1 MPPKS
6 DYVQRL
12 LQAEESRNRMIAE
25 ARARKNAQL
34 KQAKV
39 DAEKAVQEFKNEK
52 EREVTQHKS
61 TLDAGAQGEKMALVN
76 EAEREI
82 EKIRRTS
89 NQRMDSVVAMM
100 IDLVCTVPRE

>member
-12 LQAEESRNRMIAE
+12 LQAEESRNRMISE
-25 ARARKNAQL
+25 ARARKTAQM

-39 DAEKAVQEFKNEK
+39 DAEKAVGDFKAEK
-52 EREVTQHKS
+52 DRELQQHKS
-61 TLDAGAQGEKMALVN
+61 TLDSGAAGERMALVN
-76 EAEREI
+76 EAEKEI

-89 NQRMDSVVAMM
+89 NQRMPDVVTMM
-100 IDLVCTVPRE
+100 VDMITTVPRE